1 MIINEILKE
10 KYRVQKKLS
19 HQCRTMH
26 EYFDKSREGAKA
38 IEKEFG
44 IQLNYKKCPTRQK
57 QRALLS

>member
-26 EYFDKSREGAKA
+26 EYFDKSRERAKA

-44 IQLNYKKCPTRQK
+44 IQLKYKKCPTRHLTQ
-57 QRALLS
+57 A